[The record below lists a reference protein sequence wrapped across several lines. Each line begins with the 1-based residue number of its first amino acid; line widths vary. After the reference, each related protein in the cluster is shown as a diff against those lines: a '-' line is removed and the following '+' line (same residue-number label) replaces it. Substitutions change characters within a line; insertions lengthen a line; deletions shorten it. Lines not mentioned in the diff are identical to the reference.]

1 MKRIFALLLSLAV
14 LFSCLAVTAGA
25 MFDPS
30 TVYDVKAR
38 SAYIVNTD
46 TNIIV
51 YEKDSEKQVSAGGLT
66 KYMTIALVL
75 TNYADQLDNTFTM
88 PFAISDYVHN
98 TDNADM
104 RSGETFTYREALYA
118 MVTRNANEAAMGLAY
133 ELSGGE
139 QQRLAIARALLN
151 DPQVI
156 LADEPT
162 GNLDPAAADGLMQLL
177 RWIVSRGCAVLMSTH
192 NISNIQQYPSR
203 TLRFN
208 QGRVEEIDMQ
218 SILGI

>member
-1 MKRIFALLLSLAV
+1 MKRIFALFLSLAV

-30 TVYDVKAR
+30 PVYEVQAK

-51 YEKDSEKQVSAGGLT
+51 YDKDSQKQVPAGGLT
-66 KYMTIALVL
+66 KYMTIALVM

-98 TDNADM
+98 SDNADM

-118 MVTRNANEAAMGLAY
+118 MVTRNANEAAMVLAW
-133 ELSGGE
+133 
-139 QQRLAIARALLN
+139 RVRAEAPPFRAFSAN
-151 DPQVI
+151 
-156 LADEPT
+156 
-162 GNLDPAAADGLMQLL
+162 
-177 RWIVSRGCAVLMSTH
+177 SR
-192 NISNIQQYPSR
+192 
-203 TLRFN
+203 
-208 QGRVEEIDMQ
+208 
-218 SILGI
+218 